1 MFGEKN
7 YLGLLVPRN
16 TLDDETAGNI
26 QNLVKKLSSALEK
39 CKKEKNIRFG
49 WLNQIHQSM
58 SCQLIQK
65 CDVCLHSGDEAL

>member
-39 CKKEKNIRFG
+39 CKKRKKHQV
-49 WLNQIHQSM
+49 WLVESDSSEHVM
-58 SCQLIQK
+58 SVNPK
-65 CDVCLHSGDEAL
+65 V